1 MELVK
6 SFVNHVVLAL
16 FLVVVLG
23 GLKLGWDL
31 APHVVD
37 AVNAVNVAVD
47 GGGFRDVVNVV
58 WVPVVDTVKV
68 LVVLAVGLLGFG
80 WARARV

>member
-1 MELVK
+1 MKV
-6 SFVNHVVLAL
+6 VNYVLLALATVVL
-16 FLVVVLG
+16 LG
-23 GLKLGWDL
+23 GLRMGWDL

-37 AVNAVNVAVD
+37 AVNFVNVAVD